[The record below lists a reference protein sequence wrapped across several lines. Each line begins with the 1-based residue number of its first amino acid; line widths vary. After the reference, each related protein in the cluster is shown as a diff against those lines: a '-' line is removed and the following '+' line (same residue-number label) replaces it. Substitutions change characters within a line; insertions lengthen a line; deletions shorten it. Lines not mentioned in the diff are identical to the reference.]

1 MKFRPCIDIHNGK
14 VRQIVGSSLR
24 DEGDSAKVNFTAEGS
39 AADFAALYRSRG
51 LDGGHIIL
59 LNPSGSEY
67 YEQTRAQAEAALAA
81 WPGGMQIGGGVTA
94 DNAADWLDAGASAV
108 IVTSYVF
115 REGRVDMD
123 RLAALE
129 SAVGPE
135 HIVLDLSCRR
145 EAGTADAASTDAAF
159 SADPA
164 APADADAGHP
174 SYRIVTDRWQK
185 PSETFVSLQA
195 LEALAPHCREFLIH
209 AVDAEGKQ
217 EGPEKALLELLSNW
231 NGCPVTY
238 AGGIRS
244 TEDIQK
250 ICDIGRGRIDFTVGS
265 ALDLFG
271 GTLPFETMCLMSSG
285 SSS

>member
-24 DEGDSAKVNFTAEGS
+24 DEGDLAKVNFTAEGS
-39 AADFAALYRSRG
+39 AADFALLYQSRG

-59 LNPSGSEY
+59 LNPSGSDY

-81 WPGGMQIGGGVTA
+81 WPGGMQVGGGVTA
-94 DNAADWLDAGASAV
+94 ENAAAWIEAGASAV

-115 REGRVDMD
+115 REGRIDME

-129 SAVGPE
+129 AAVGPE

-145 EAGTADAASTDAAF
+145 EPGTQKAAS
-159 SADPA
+159 SGSPGGI
-164 APADADAGHP
+164 PG
-174 SYRIVTDRWQK
+174 YRIVTDRWQK
-185 PSETFVSLQA
+185 PSETFVT
-195 LEALAPHCREFLIH
+195 LETLERLAPHCCEFLIH

-217 EGPEKALLELLSNW
+217 EGPEEPLLKLLSDW
-231 NGCPVTY
+231 DGCPVTY

-244 TEDIQK
+244 MEDIRT
-250 ICDIGRGRIDFTVGS
+250 IERFGRGRIDLTIGS
-265 ALDLFG
+265 ALDIFG
-271 GTLPFETMCLMSSG
+271 GSLSFDEVCRAVG
-285 SSS
+285 ECH